1 MGMFRALIDQLRL
14 TWMLV
19 RDPRVSLWQ
28 KVIPFLGVAY
38 VLSPLDLIP
47 DLLIGLG
54 QLDDLG
60 IILGAMRLFESV
72 VPDYI
77 VTEHRKAIAR
87 SHKPLEVVNSTRY
100 RIFSGGK
107 EKAKRG

>member
-1 MGMFRALIDQLRL
+1 MFRALIDQVRL
-14 TWMLV
+14 TWRLI
-19 RDPRVSLWQ
+19 RDPRVPLWM

-38 VLSPLDLIP
+38 VISPLDLIP

-72 VPDYI
+72 VPDYL
-77 VTEHRKAIAR
+77 VVEHRKEIER
-87 SHKPLEVVNSTRY
+87 GHKPMEFVDSPRY
-100 RIFSGGK
+100 RIFHRGE
-107 EKAKRG
+107 EKKKRG